1 MSDEKIDHAAEAVR
15 VAYLADNYDR
25 ADHFTGAVG
34 VSIGVESLVQAQ
46 IAQVHATLALVE
58 QQRIANLIALGQF
71 TIVPGDMPTFRHA
84 VFDAETREGLSSE
97 IRKGLGL

>member
-15 VAYLADNYDR
+15 VAHLADNYDR

-46 IAQVHATLALVE
+46 IAQAHATLALVE
-58 QQRIANLIALGQF
+58 QQRIANLIALLNGG
-71 TIVPGDMPTFRHA
+71 TNSEAVVNVPGDFSADRWY
-84 VFDAETREGLSSE
+84 GLYNE
-97 IRKGLGL
+97 VRKGLGL